1 MYQEKMVVCLKNN
14 GKILR
19 EKEGIIQ
26 IPFGSE
32 YSIYIKNMESRKA
45 KVKISIDGVDV
56 LNGQSLLINPNE
68 TTELEGF
75 LNDCIAKNK
84 FKFIPKTKEISE
96 YRGDKI
102 EDGLIRVEFWYEKL
116 KPITQHI
123 NQVFNPNP
131 NPWWVT
137 YKQPTYDISPTWTT
151 NTNLNCSNSTNI
163 VNKSMQMDCL
173 RSFDNNVCQTSLT
186 SNCSTSDITAQNCSS
201 LNSIKSFDDGIT
213 VKGEEISQQFK
224 YGNIGVLEENSHV
237 IILRLVGFNDIGDK
251 VEKVVTV
258 RDKLQCRICGKVSGS
273 SGKFCDRCGSYL
285 E

>member
-19 EKEGIIQ
+19 EKEGIIS

-45 KVKISIDGVDV
+45 KVKISIDGEDV
-56 LNGQSLLINPNE
+56 LNGQSLLISPNE

-75 LNDCIAKNK
+75 LNDYIAKNK

-102 EDGLIRVEFWYEKL
+102 EDGLIRIEYVYEKL
-116 KPITQHI
+116 KPITQQI
-123 NQVFNPNP
+123 NQVINP
-131 NPWWVT
+131 NPWWIT
-137 YKQPTYDISPTWTT
+137 YKQPTYDINPTWIT
-151 NTNLNCSNSTNI
+151 NTNLNCNNSTNI

-173 RSFDNNVCQTSLT
+173 RSFDNDICQTSLT
-186 SNCSTSDITAQNCSS
+186 SNCSMSDITAQNFSS
-201 LNSIKSFDDGIT
+201 LNEEGIT
-213 VKGEEISQQFK
+213 VRGNEIKQEFK
-224 YGNIGVLEENSHV
+224 YGNIGALEENAHV
-237 IILRLVGFNDIGDK
+237 IVLRLQGFNDIGDEI
-251 VEKVVTV
+251 EKIITV
-258 RDKLQCRICGKVSGS
+258 KDKLQCKICGKVSGS
-273 SGKFCDRCGSYL
+273 DAKFCDKCGNYL

>member
-1 MYQEKMVVCLKNN
+1 MHQEKMVVCLKNN

-45 KVKISIDGVDV
+45 KVKISIDGEDV
-56 LNGQSLLINPNE
+56 LNGQSLLINSND

-75 LNDCIAKNK
+75 LSDYIAKNK

-102 EDGLIRVEFWYEKL
+102 EDGLIRVEFWYEKM
-116 KPITQHI
+116 KPITQQI

-131 NPWWVT
+131 WCVT
-137 YKQPTYDISPTWTT
+137 YKQPTYDTNPTWIT
-151 NTNLNCSNSTNI
+151 NTKLDCSISTNMI
-163 VNKSMQMDCL
+163 NKSMQTDCL
-173 RSFDNNVCQTSLT
+173 RSFDNNICQTSLT
-186 SNCSTSDITAQNCSS
+186 SNCSTSDITAQNFSS

-213 VKGEEISQQFK
+213 VKGSEIKQEFK
-224 YGNIGVLEENSHV
+224 HGNIGALEENSHV
-237 IILRLVGFNDIGDK
+237 IVLKLVGVNDIGDK
-251 VEKVVTV
+251 VDKIVTV
-258 RDKLQCRICGKVSGS
+258 RDKLQCKICGKVSGS
-273 SGKFCDRCGSYL
+273 SSRFCDRCGSYL

>member
-19 EKEGIIQ
+19 EKEGVIQ
-26 IPFGSE
+26 IPFGSD

-56 LNGQSLLINPNE
+56 LNGQSLLINPND

-75 LNDCIAKNK
+75 LNDCVAKNK

-102 EDGLIRVEFWYEKL
+102 DDGLIRIEFVYEKA
-116 KPITQHI
+116 KPISQQI
-123 NQVFNPNP
+123 NQVFNPISP
-131 NPWWVT
+131 WVT
-137 YKQPTYDISPTWTT
+137 YKQQDYYNPTWLTT
-151 NTNLNCSNSTNI
+151 CSTTP
-163 VNKSMQMDCL
+163 KSVQTDCL
-173 RSFDNNVCQTSLT
+173 RSLNNDICMTSF
-186 SNCSTSDITAQNCSS
+186 TAQNCSLNDSVS
-201 LNSIKSFDDGIT
+201 LKSFDDGIT

-237 IILRLVGFNDIGDK
+237 IVLKLQGYNDVGEKI
-251 VEKVVTV
+251 EKVVTV
-258 RDKLQCRICGKVSGS
+258 RDKLQCNICGKFSKS
-273 SGKFCDRCGSYL
+273 DSKFCDRCGTYL

>member
-45 KVKISIDGVDV
+45 KVRISIDGVDV
-56 LNGQSLLINPNE
+56 LNGQSLLINSND

-84 FKFIPKTKEISE
+84 FKFISKTKEISE

-102 EDGLIRVEFWYEKL
+102 EDGLIRIEWFWEKL
-116 KPITQHI
+116 KPITQQI
-123 NQVFNPNP
+123 NQVFNPIS
-131 NPWWVT
+131 PWIT
-137 YKQPTYDISPTWTT
+137 YKQPIYDY
-151 NTNLNCSNSTNI
+151 NSTWMTTTSSINP
-163 VNKSMQMDCL
+163 KSVQMDCL
-173 RSFDNNVCQTSLT
+173 RSLNNDICTTSF
-186 SNCSTSDITAQNCSS
+186 STQNLSAQNCSLNNSVS
-201 LNSIKSFDDGIT
+201 LKSFDEGIT
-213 VKGEEISQQFK
+213 VRGEEISQEFK

-237 IILRLVGFNDIGDK
+237 IILRLVGFNDVGDK
-251 VEKVVTV
+251 VENVVTV
-258 RDKLQCRICGKVSGS
+258 RDKLQCKICGKVSGS
-273 SGKFCDRCGSYL
+273 GSKFCDRCGSYL

>member
-56 LNGQSLLINPNE
+56 LNGQSLLVNPND

-102 EDGLIRVEFWYEKL
+102 DDGLIRIEFVYEKA
-116 KPITQHI
+116 KPITQQI
-123 NQVFNPNP
+123 NQVFSPLK
-131 NPWWVT
+131 PWIT
-137 YKQPTYDISPTWTT
+137 YKQPIYDYNPTWITT
-151 NTNLNCSNSTNI
+151 TSSITP
-163 VNKSMQMDCL
+163 KSVQMDCL
-173 RSFDNNVCQTSLT
+173 RSFDNNICTTSF
-186 SNCSTSDITAQNCSS
+186 STQNLSVQNCSLNNSVS
-201 LNSIKSFDDGIT
+201 LKSFDEGIT
-213 VKGEEISQQFK
+213 VKGEEILQEFK
-224 YGNIGVLEENSHV
+224 YGNIGVLEENSNV

-273 SGKFCDRCGSYL
+273 SSKFCDRCGSYL

>member
-14 GKILR
+14 NKVLR

-32 YSIYIKNMESRKA
+32 YSIYIKNLESRKA

-56 LNGQSLLINPNE
+56 LNGQSLLVNPND

-84 FKFIPKTKEISE
+84 FKFIPKTKETSE

-102 EDGLIRVEFWYEKL
+102 EDGLIRIEFWYEKL
-116 KPITQHI
+116 KPITQQI
-123 NQVFNPNP
+123 NQVFNPIS
-131 NPWWVT
+131 PWIT
-137 YKQPTYDISPTWTT
+137 YKQPIYDYSPTWITT
-151 NTNLNCSNSTNI
+151 TSNITS
-163 VNKSMQMDCL
+163 KSVQMDCL
-173 RSFDNNVCQTSLT
+173 RSFDNNICQTSLT
-186 SNCSTSDITAQNCSS
+186 SNCSTSDITAQNFSS

-213 VKGEEISQQFK
+213 VKGSEIKQEFK
-224 YGNIGVLEENSHV
+224 HGNIGALEENSHV
-237 IILRLVGFNDIGDK
+237 IVLKLVGVNDIGDK
-251 VEKVVTV
+251 VDKIVTV
-258 RDKLQCRICGKVSGS
+258 RDKLQCKICGKVSGS
-273 SGKFCDRCGSYL
+273 SSRFCDRCGSYL

>member
-45 KVKISIDGVDV
+45 KIKISIDGVDV
-56 LNGQSLLINPNE
+56 LNGQSLLINPND

-102 EDGLIRVEFWYEKL
+102 DDGLIRIEFWYEKK
-116 KPITQHI
+116 KPITQQI

-131 NPWWVT
+131 WLVT
-137 YKQPTYDISPTWTT
+137 YKQPTYDINPTWITVSS
-151 NTNLNCSNSTNI
+151 NMIPKSVQMNCSFNSEVSSVNI
-163 VNKSMQMDCL
+163 S
-173 RSFDNNVCQTSLT
+173 RSLN
-186 SNCSTSDITAQNCSS
+186 DIHAQNCSS

-213 VKGEEISQQFK
+213 VKGTEIKQEFK
-224 YGNIGVLEENSHV
+224 HGNIGALEDQSHV
-237 IILRLVGFNDIGDK
+237 IVLKLQGFNDVGDK
-251 VEKVVTV
+251 VEKIVTV
-258 RDKLQCRICGKVSGS
+258 RDKLQCKICGKVSGS
-273 SGKFCDRCGSYL
+273 GSKFCDRCGSYL

>member
-45 KVKISIDGVDV
+45 KIKISIDGVDV
-56 LNGQSLLINPNE
+56 LNGQSLLINPND

-102 EDGLIRVEFWYEKL
+102 DDGLIRIEFWYEKK
-116 KPITQHI
+116 KPITQQI

-131 NPWWVT
+131 WLVT
-137 YKQPTYDISPTWTT
+137 YKQPTYDINPTWITVSS
-151 NTNLNCSNSTNI
+151 NMIPKSVQMNCSFNSEVSSVNI
-163 VNKSMQMDCL
+163 S
-173 RSFDNNVCQTSLT
+173 RSLN
-186 SNCSTSDITAQNCSS
+186 DIHAQNCSS

-213 VKGEEISQQFK
+213 VKGTEIKQEFK
-224 YGNIGVLEENSHV
+224 HGNIGALEDQSHV
-237 IILRLVGFNDIGDK
+237 IVLKLQGFNEIK
-251 VEKVVTV
+251 
-258 RDKLQCRICGKVSGS
+258 
-273 SGKFCDRCGSYL
+273 
-285 E
+285 

>member
-14 GKILR
+14 NKILR

-32 YSIYIKNMESRKA
+32 YSIFIKNMESRKA

-56 LNGQSLLINPNE
+56 LNGQSLLVNPND

-75 LNDCIAKNK
+75 LNDCVAKNK

-102 EDGLIRVEFWYEKL
+102 DDGLIRIEFWYEKS
-116 KPITQHI
+116 KPITQQI
-123 NQVFNPNP
+123 NQVFNPIS
-131 NPWWVT
+131 PWIT
-137 YKQPTYDISPTWTT
+137 YKQPTWITTTSNIDI
-151 NTNLNCSNSTNI
+151 
-163 VNKSMQMDCL
+163 KSKSVQTDCL
-173 RSFDNNVCQTSLT
+173 RSFDNNICQTSF
-186 SNCSTSDITAQNCSS
+186 TAQNCS
-201 LNSIKSFDDGIT
+201 LNNSVNLKSFDEGIT
-213 VKGEEISQQFK
+213 VKGEEINQGFK

-237 IILRLVGFNDIGDK
+237 IILRLVGFNDVGDK
-251 VEKVVTV
+251 IEKIVTV
-258 RDKLQCRICGKVSGS
+258 SDKLQCKICGKVSGS
-273 SGKFCDRCGSYL
+273 SSKFCDRCGSYL